1 MGRHS
6 KLKDLAYRCLV
17 ENGKM
22 DLSAIYLKLS
32 DSIKSQ
38 GHRYQSL
45 RMALDGLCKARF
57 VCIENR
63 YGINYYYADP
73 ETLKILDILE
83 SATRD
88 RIKNPY
94 LEHLDPL
101 ELMFQ
106 FAAEPFPYGAQS
118 WFDVRHATEVW
129 PRAMFVVFPFSGR
142 PEIGRLEQRYGALGI
157 RLSTQWGSK
166 KTLYIKNIH
175 SIFRIPPDLESSI
188 LKTRP
193 DPKFWILRLKS
204 ILRYMWGAITK
215 LQYSSA

>member
-1 MGRHS
+1 
-6 KLKDLAYRCLV
+6 
-17 ENGKM
+17 M

-45 RMALDGLCKARF
+45 RMALDRLCKARF
-57 VCIENR
+57 VRIETR
-63 YGINYYYADP
+63 DGINYYYADP

-83 SATRD
+83 NATRD
-88 RIKNPY
+88 RIKNLY
-94 LEHLDPL
+94 LEHLDLL

-106 FAAEPFPYGAQS
+106 FADEIFPYGAQS

-129 PRAMFVVFPFSGR
+129 PGAMFVVFPFSGR
-142 PEIGRLEQRYGALGI
+142 PEIGRLEQRYGSLGI

-166 KTLYIKNIH
+166 KNLYIKNIH

>member
-38 GHRYQSL
+38 GHRYRSL
-45 RMALDGLCKARF
+45 RMALDRLCKARF
-57 VCIENR
+57 VRIENR

-73 ETLKILDILE
+73 ETLKILDLLE

-88 RIKNPY
+88 RIKNLY
-94 LEHLDPL
+94 LEHLDLL

-106 FAAEPFPYGAQS
+106 FADEICPYGAQS

-142 PEIGRLEQRYGALGI
+142 PEIGRLEQRRGALGI

-204 ILRYMWGAITK
+204 ILRYRWEAIAK

>member
-1 MGRHS
+1 
-6 KLKDLAYRCLV
+6 
-17 ENGKM
+17 M

-45 RMALDGLCKARF
+45 RMALDRLCKARF
-57 VCIENR
+57 VRIETR
-63 YGINYYYADP
+63 DGINYYYADP

-88 RIKNPY
+88 RIKNLY
-94 LEHLDPL
+94 LEHLDLL

-106 FAAEPFPYGAQS
+106 FADEIFPYGAQS
-118 WFDVRHATEVW
+118 SFDVRHATEVW
-129 PRAMFVVFPFSGR
+129 PGAMFVVFPFSGL

-175 SIFRIPPDLESSI
+175 SIFRIPPDLESRI
-188 LKTRP
+188 FRTRP

-204 ILRYMWGAITK
+204 ILRYRWEAITK